1 MKPAPAPGYQPE
13 FADTEDLEGLRNI
26 APFLHSWRPLYLFVL
41 GELLLTIGLL
51 YLLGRISG

>member
-1 MKPAPAPGYQPE
+1 MSPVPASGHQPE
-13 FADTEDLEGLRNI
+13 LADPEDLEGLRRI
-26 APFLHSWRPLYLFVL
+26 APFLRSWRPLYLFVL